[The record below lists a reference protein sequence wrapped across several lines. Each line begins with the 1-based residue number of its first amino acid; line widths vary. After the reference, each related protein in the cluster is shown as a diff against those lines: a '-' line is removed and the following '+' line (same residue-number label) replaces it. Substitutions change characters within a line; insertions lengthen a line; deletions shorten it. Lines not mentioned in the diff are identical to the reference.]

1 MTIARLNALP
11 EDEVLQL
18 LISCCGS
25 SAWAKEMLMKR
36 PFASTDTL
44 MEAAEA
50 CWSTRSE
57 ADFLEAFSHHPK
69 IGDISSLRDKFA
81 STAHFASGEQGSV
94 ASASEEILQGLARGN
109 ADYEQKF
116 GFIFIVC
123 ATGKSASE
131 MLELLENRL
140 PNSREEE
147 LRIAAGEQ
155 SKITRIRLEKLLS

>member
-1 MTIARLNALP
+1 MTIAQLNALP

-18 LISCCGS
+18 LISFCGS
-25 SAWAKEMLMKR
+25 SVWAKEMLMKR

-69 IGDISSLRDKFA
+69 IGDISSLREKFA

>member
-1 MTIARLNALP
+1 MTINEFNKLNPEKAR
-11 EDEVLQL
+11 EL
-18 LISCCGS
+18 LFSCCGS
-25 SAWAKEMLMKR
+25 TAWVNEMLARR
-36 PFASTDTL
+36 PFENAENL
-44 MEAAEA
+44 MNAAGA
-50 CWSTRSE
+50 CWENRSE
-57 ADFLEAFSHHPK
+57 TDFLEAFSHHPK
-69 IGDISSLRDKFA
+69 IGDISSLREKFA

-131 MLELLENRL
+131 MLELLEKRL

-147 LRIAAGEQ
+147 LLIAAGEQ
-155 SKITRIRLEKLLS
+155 AKITRIRLEKLLA